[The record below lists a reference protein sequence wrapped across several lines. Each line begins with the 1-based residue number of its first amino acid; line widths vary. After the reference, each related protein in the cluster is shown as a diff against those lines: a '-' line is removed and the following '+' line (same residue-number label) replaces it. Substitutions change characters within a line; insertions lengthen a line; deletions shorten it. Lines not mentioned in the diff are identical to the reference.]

1 MILIHLIISENHN
14 LQQGLNKITLP
25 LLTRDYPLEM
35 INENIRQAMN
45 NSKDTIL
52 HISKSSKTYIVLSC
66 VTCYSSEGQK
76 FSQQIKSEW
85 NIIQNEPLSSQ
96 IQPSNVVIACTKTW
110 FFQIK
115 QQRTSPSIWQRLIY

>member
-96 IQPSNVVIACTKTW
+96 IQPSNVVIACTKT
-110 FFQIK
+110 
-115 QQRTSPSIWQRLIY
+115 